1 MSIYAGES
9 ETDYEWSSEGEDEG
23 YAFESAD
30 LEGQDL
36 EDEIDPEVESEL
48 ALELLSVSSEEE
60 LDQFLGKL
68 ARSVVRGAG
77 KFIKSPIGR
86 MVGGAL
92 KTVAKTALP
101 VVGSALGSFVAPGI
115 GTAIGGKLGAMAGNL
130 LEAEEAEMMDEAEA
144 EEEAARRYIR
154 FARAAYRNA
163 ARTPRSVPPAAAV
176 RAATRSAARTYAPAL
191 LRPARPGRPRSGYG
205 RQSYGGPGRTWGA
218 PVRAVRYYDR
228 YDDRGDGDDGGRTEG
243 RWVRRGNRVILLG
256 L

>member
-9 ETDYEWSSEGEDEG
+9 ETDYEWIPEGEDET
-23 YAFESAD
+23 YAFEGTD
-30 LEGQDL
+30 FEGSEF
-36 EDEIDPEVESEL
+36 EDEMDPEIESEL

-68 ARSVVRGAG
+68 ARSVVRGAS
-77 KFIKSPIGR
+77 KFVKSPIGK
-86 MVGGAL
+86 MIGGAL
-92 KTVAKTALP
+92 KTVVKTGLP

-115 GTAIGGKLGAMAGNL
+115 GTAIGGKLGAMAGKL

-144 EEEAARRYIR
+144 EEEAARRFIR
-154 FARAAYRNA
+154 FARASYRNG
-163 ARTPRSVPPAAAV
+163 ARTPRSVPASAAA

-191 LRPARPGRPRSGYG
+191 LRPQPSRPRT
-205 RQSYGGPGRTWGA
+205 GGFRARRRTWGG
-218 PVRAVRYYDR
+218 PDVGRSSRYDDSSRYYD
-228 YDDRGDGDDGGRTEG
+228 GDGDDRTEG